1 MFEII
6 LSLIFLLLWIIIQF
20 GITKV
25 IMTKVPDSTV
35 RYEIIIYLLPLNLA
49 AFMRGAFLG
58 LINC

>member
-1 MFEII
+1 MLEII

-35 RYEIIIYLLPLNLA
+35 RDEIIVYLFALNVA
-49 AFMRGAFLG
+49 AFMCGLFLG
-58 LINC
+58 LY

>member
-35 RYEIIIYLLPLNLA
+35 RDEIIVYLFALNVA
-49 AFMRGAFLG
+49 AFMCGLFLG
-58 LINC
+58 LY